1 MNLAEINH
9 LMVALPWQQA
19 SWLRLIE
26 RLQAGRMP
34 HALLLR
40 GEPGTGKGQF
50 ALALGQYL
58 LCQQPVANTACGK
71 CKGCL
76 LNLAGTHPD
85 LAILEPEEPGR
96 AIKVDQI
103 RAVVQFVGKTAQ
115 LGGYR
120 VMVLG
125 PAESMNANASNALLK
140 SLEEPG
146 ERTLLIL
153 VSDQISGVLPT
164 IRSRCEVMEFGIPD
178 RSVAKSWL
186 LPQIG
191 DDNKVEKLLNVAGG
205 APCRALSLDQS
216 EWLGERVTVVQQWLG
231 VLTGKRDAVR
241 TADGWMQYPL
251 KELLNWLQAWQVD
264 LARLVSGSQQ
274 PIHNQDLEQDLH
286 AAAAV
291 LNVNQLFFC
300 YEHLLNV
307 KRLIASQANP
317 NTQLLL
323 EELLLKWSQAAKR

>member
-1 MNLAEINH
+1 M
-9 LMVALPWQQA
+9 
-19 SWLRLIE
+19 
-26 RLQAGRMP
+26 
-34 HALLLR
+34 
-40 GEPGTGKGQF
+40 
-50 ALALGQYL
+50 
-58 LCQQPVANTACGK
+58 
-71 CKGCL
+71 
-76 LNLAGTHPD
+76 
-85 LAILEPEEPGR
+85 
-96 AIKVDQI
+96 
-103 RAVVQFVGKTAQ
+103 
-115 LGGYR
+115 
-120 VMVLG
+120 
-125 PAESMNANASNALLK
+125 
-140 SLEEPG
+140 
-146 ERTLLIL
+146 
-153 VSDQISGVLPT
+153 
-164 IRSRCEVMEFGIPD
+164 
-178 RSVAKSWL
+178 
-186 LPQIG
+186 
-191 DDNKVEKLLNVAGG
+191 
-205 APCRALSLDQS
+205 
-216 EWLGERVTVVQQWLG
+216 VQQWLG